1 MRDFADRQDAG
12 RQLAAALEPLRGA
25 DTVVLG
31 LPRGGVPVAAIV
43 ADALDAPLDVVVV
56 RKLGVPGREEVAM
69 GAIAEDGVR
78 VLDDRIVRL
87 AGATDA
93 DIAAVE
99 ARERRTLDD
108 RVARLR
114 PAGRVPDLT
123 GATAIVVDDGIAT
136 GATATAACRVARA
149 WGAAHIVM
157 AAPVAAPEAADRV
170 PDADEVLAVLRPP
183 GFAAVGAHYAD
194 FRATADDEVVSLLS
208 SARRPR

>member
-1 MRDFADRQDAG
+1 M
-12 RQLAAALEPLRGA
+12 LEPLRGA

-78 VLDDRIVRL
+78 VLDERIVRM

-99 ARERRTLDD
+99 ARERRTLDE

-157 AAPVAAPEAADRV
+157 AAPVAAPDAAARV

>member
-1 MRDFADRQDAG
+1 MRDFADRADGG
-12 RQLAAALEPLRGA
+12 RRLAAELTTLRGPG
-25 DTVVLG
+25 TVVLG

-43 ADALDAPLDVVVV
+43 AAALDAPLDVVVV

-87 AGATDA
+87 AGATERDLA
-93 DIAAVE
+93 EVE
-99 ARERRTLDD
+99 ARERRTLER

-114 PAGRVPDLT
+114 PDGRTPDLE

-136 GATATAACRVARA
+136 GATATAACRVARG
-149 WGAAHIVM
+149 WGAARVVM
-157 AAPVAAPEAADRV
+157 AAPVAAPDADARV
-170 PDADEVLAVLRPP
+170 PDADEVIAVLRPP

-194 FRATADDEVVSLLS
+194 FRPTTDDEVVGLLA
-208 SARRPR
+208 SARRPD